1 MTAVFVVALL
11 PVAGFAAAGMRR
23 AVVVTAVLG
32 YALLV
37 AAVYASDIV
46 PVYRY
51 AHLIDAAP
59 DRQALLVATA
69 LAVAP
74 SLWIPVSAR
83 RPSTVLVWV
92 LYLIGYVPAI
102 VIGLYLTG
110 HLGHV
115 LPYDLALL
123 ASMAILG
130 LLLRLPP
137 LPLAVR
143 GLSLTGY
150 TRLIVGLAAL
160 CLVYVAATFG
170 IHRPPSLSA
179 IYETRAEFATAIP
192 SSLGGG
198 YIVPWAANAI
208 NPTLM
213 ALGIARRRWGLVVL
227 AVVGQV
233 LIYSVTGYRTT
244 LFSIVVVPVVYTGVT
259 FARRSFGVAAAL
271 GLSVALILAL
281 ATPLATRETR
291 ALATRTVA
299 TPAQVTTYYFDYF
312 SEHRTYELS
321 HSFLSSFVARPY
333 AQEPP
338 DLIGGIYFAPEHPQ
352 ANADLWGDAY
362 ANFRV
367 AGIIVFSVLFG
378 CALLIADGVGQGRDL
393 RVAGPPLAM
402 IGLSLSNSGF
412 FTTVLTLG
420 FGAACALI
428 ALMPAMPLR
437 APPSHREPDAE
448 EALEPDH
455 LEDPVVP
462 GGGRPAIPPA

>member
-1 MTAVFVVALL
+1 
-11 PVAGFAAAGMRR
+11 MRR
-23 AVVVTAVLG
+23 AVVVSAVLG
-32 YALLV
+32 YALLL

-46 PVYRY
+46 PTYRY

-59 DRQALLVATA
+59 DRQAILVATA

-74 SLWIPVSAR
+74 ALWIPVSAR

-110 HLGHV
+110 DLGHV

-160 CLVYVAATFG
+160 CLVYVAAPFG

-281 ATPLATRETR
+281 ATPL
-291 ALATRTVA
+291 
-299 TPAQVTTYYFDYF
+299 
-312 SEHRTYELS
+312 
-321 HSFLSSFVARPY
+321 
-333 AQEPP
+333 
-338 DLIGGIYFAPEHPQ
+338 
-352 ANADLWGDAY
+352 
-362 ANFRV
+362 
-367 AGIIVFSVLFG
+367 
-378 CALLIADGVGQGRDL
+378 
-393 RVAGPPLAM
+393 
-402 IGLSLSNSGF
+402 
-412 FTTVLTLG
+412 
-420 FGAACALI
+420 
-428 ALMPAMPLR
+428 
-437 APPSHREPDAE
+437 
-448 EALEPDH
+448 
-455 LEDPVVP
+455 
-462 GGGRPAIPPA
+462 